1 MAEWVRGVLTMDPRA
16 RILICTHVRELV
28 AQNHAELMM
37 LWPGAPAGIYSA
49 GLRKRQLGSRIL
61 FCSVQSVHRRALQ
74 IQQCDMLL
82 IDEAHLVPRDATT
95 MYGRLI
101 KELREINPAMKV
113 IGYTATPYRMD
124 QGLLYGPGEIFTH
137 VAHETPVRLL
147 IEQGFLVP
155 LVSRSR
161 KGVEINTTGVH
172 TRLGEFVASELEEIA
187 LDPEVIERIADDIV
201 ANGHDRRGWL
211 FFGVSI
217 KHCELMNEALRDRGV
232 LSAVISKD
240 TPDDERARLITSYK
254 NMAIRCLCSM
264 GVLTTGFNAKHVDL
278 IALAR
283 PTKSTGL
290 YIQMVGR
297 GTRCIGAN
305 IEESVANGKSEL
317 HGARLRRQH
326 QAPRS
331 VRRAVRAQR
340 AQGPEGG
347 RWRHPAQGVS
357 RLPERG
363 NDCDPVLPVLRL
375 RVPAARAQGV
385 NAGRLRADH
394 GTAARMD
401 AGGRGRYYRH
411 EGRNGKPDTL
421 KVNYRC
427 GLTFHSEWLCFDAA
441 RLRLQKAQRWWDAA
455 RQGWGPAVPAQR

>member
-1 MAEWVRGVLTMDPRA
+1 MQLRDYQIAALDDTYNYFLNETGNPLVVLPTGSGKSLTMAEWVRGVLTMDPRA

-124 QGLLYGPGEIFTH
+124 QGLLHGPGEIFTH

-147 IEQGFLVP
+147 IEQGYLVP

-187 LDPEVIERIADDIV
+187 LDPEVIER
-201 ANGHDRRGWL
+201 
-211 FFGVSI
+211 
-217 KHCELMNEALRDRGV
+217 
-232 LSAVISKD
+232 
-240 TPDDERARLITSYK
+240 
-254 NMAIRCLCSM
+254 
-264 GVLTTGFNAKHVDL
+264 
-278 IALAR
+278 
-283 PTKSTGL
+283 
-290 YIQMVGR
+290 
-297 GTRCIGAN
+297 
-305 IEESVANGKSEL
+305 
-317 HGARLRRQH
+317 
-326 QAPRS
+326 
-331 VRRAVRAQR
+331 
-340 AQGPEGG
+340 
-347 RWRHPAQGVS
+347 
-357 RLPERG
+357 
-363 NDCDPVLPVLRL
+363 
-375 RVPAARAQGV
+375 
-385 NAGRLRADH
+385 
-394 GTAARMD
+394 
-401 AGGRGRYYRH
+401 
-411 EGRNGKPDTL
+411 
-421 KVNYRC
+421 
-427 GLTFHSEWLCFDAA
+427 
-441 RLRLQKAQRWWDAA
+441 
-455 RQGWGPAVPAQR
+455 